1 MSKEPSLR
9 TFSLRKALM
18 RTRNFAISGLLAAVL
33 ALSSQIAA
41 GQDLRIGKLRVGKIL
56 FLGNSITLHGPAPK
70 IGWEGN
76 WGMAATAKEKDFVH
90 LLSSKIAAA
99 AGGQPVVK
107 IKNIANFE
115 RQLGAYDVQKGL
127 QNEFSLKPDVIII
140 AIGENVAAL
149 DTNESKAKFKIAFSA
164 LLAELK
170 KDGNPAI
177 FVRSSFWANP
187 AKDEILQTVCE
198 SAGGIFVDNRKLG
211 ADETNY
217 ARAERKIEHAG
228 VAAHPGDKGMQAI
241 ADALWVAIEKQ
252 ASGK

>member
-1 MSKEPSLR
+1 MRQR
-9 TFSLRKALM
+9 TH
-18 RTRNFAISGLLAAVL
+18 AISIVFAAVV
-33 ALSSQIAA
+33 AMSSLPV
-41 GQDLRIGKLRVGKIL
+41 GRGEDLKIGKLPVGKIL

-76 WGMAATAKEKDFVH
+76 WGMAASSQQKDFVH

-107 IKNIANFE
+107 IRNIADFE
-115 RQLGAYDVQKGL
+115 RNLSTYDVRAGL
-127 QNEFSLKPDVIII
+127 KDELNLQPDLIVI

-149 DTNESKAKFKIAFSA
+149 NTDEAKEKFKTAFTG
-164 LLAELK
+164 LLKELK
-170 KDGNPAI
+170 QHGRPTI
-177 FVRSSFWANP
+177 FVRSSFWANS

-198 SAGGIFVDNRKLG
+198 EAGGIFVDNRKLG

-217 ARAERKIEHAG
+217 ARAERKFEHAG

-241 ADALWVAIEKQ
+241 ADALWLAIEKQ
-252 ASGK
+252 GSSK